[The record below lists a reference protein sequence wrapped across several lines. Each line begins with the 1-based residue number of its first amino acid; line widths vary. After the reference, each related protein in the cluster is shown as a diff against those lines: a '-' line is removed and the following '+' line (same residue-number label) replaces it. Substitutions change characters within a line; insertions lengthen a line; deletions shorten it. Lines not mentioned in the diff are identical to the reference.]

1 MSEIQ
6 LNDPQTLYRRWEE
19 SQWSPFDIDLSADR
33 EQWPAIDPA
42 VKQIIHFALSSLMV
56 AEERITTK
64 FTGLVAAH
72 GSEEEAT
79 FLSTQ
84 QVDEAR
90 HMQFYARFRDEV
102 IAEPQVIAAHVERAR
117 EEVSDSFRHLFDEAL
132 VQSHEE
138 LVASPGDLAAKVRFV
153 TLYHLVLESTLG
165 LTTFKFVTEYLNAE
179 GLLPGF
185 VEGYSKIH
193 HDETRHIGYGVWFLR
208 ETVRDHPETADAVR
222 ETLRDLLPA
231 VADSLKPPGDANG
244 SGELLGV
251 TQEEIRE
258 FALGGLSS
266 TPQADRRPA
275 RDRVQLDGRPDRAR
289 PAGPAGSEVLDAGHG
304 RPSVRRQFPAVGRVE
319 GARGRRHVEIVAAHR
334 DRDVTQARA
343 AVVGGIDGNGAQRVL
358 VLRMADEHLHPRVRA
373 PFAEHVTG
381 HVAGGQSAQPAES
394 QHAVRVVLADPDTC
408 RPRLRS
414 RRADLGRTEAVLEVL
429 EDTVADLVGQLDTL
443 QARAAELVGHCEQ
456 SVVGAGQPRGLGEA
470 LVEGD
475 RVGSVRAV
483 DRGLALDDGPGGE
496 LDRALHVLEAEV
508 EDDVPECVVRALGI
522 DVAARDADL
531 VREQA
536 LVVVVVRWHDHE
548 PVAKPR
554 DRARILVGEGL
565 LDQDGRLLDVLPV
578 DLIVVDAPQRGDQVA
593 ERLTGHP
600 AASGS
605 SVPAVSSA
613 SSDTSLAHT
622 VIRRRLAAP

>member
-1 MSEIQ
+1 MSDIQ

-102 IAEPQVIAAHVERAR
+102 IAEPEVIATHVERAR
-117 EEVSDSFRHLFDEAL
+117 EEVSDSFRYLFDEAL

-165 LTTFKFVTEYLNAE
+165 LTTFKFVTDYLNAE

-258 FALGGLSS
+258 FALGGL
-266 TPQADRRPA
+266 T
-275 RDRVQLDGRPDRAR
+275 
-289 PAGPAGSEVLDAGHG
+289 
-304 RPSVRRQFPAVGRVE
+304 
-319 GARGRRHVEIVAAHR
+319 
-334 DRDVTQARA
+334 
-343 AVVGGIDGNGAQRVL
+343 
-358 VLRMADEHLHPRVRA
+358 
-373 PFAEHVTG
+373 
-381 HVAGGQSAQPAES
+381 
-394 QHAVRVVLADPDTC
+394 
-408 RPRLRS
+408 
-414 RRADLGRTEAVLEVL
+414 
-429 EDTVADLVGQLDTL
+429 
-443 QARAAELVGHCEQ
+443 
-456 SVVGAGQPRGLGEA
+456 
-470 LVEGD
+470 
-475 RVGSVRAV
+475 
-483 DRGLALDDGPGGE
+483 
-496 LDRALHVLEAEV
+496 
-508 EDDVPECVVRALGI
+508 
-522 DVAARDADL
+522 
-531 VREQA
+531 
-536 LVVVVVRWHDHE
+536 
-548 PVAKPR
+548 
-554 DRARILVGEGL
+554 
-565 LDQDGRLLDVLPV
+565 
-578 DLIVVDAPQRGDQVA
+578 
-593 ERLTGHP
+593 
-600 AASGS
+600 
-605 SVPAVSSA
+605 
-613 SSDTSLAHT
+613 
-622 VIRRRLAAP
+622 RRLKLIGVPLETVFS